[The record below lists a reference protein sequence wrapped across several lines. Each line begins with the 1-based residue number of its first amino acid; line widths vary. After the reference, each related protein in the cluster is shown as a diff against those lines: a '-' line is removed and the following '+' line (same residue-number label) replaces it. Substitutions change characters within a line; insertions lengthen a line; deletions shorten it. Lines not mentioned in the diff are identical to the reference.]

1 MATSGWKDVTRADVA
16 KMGRRDPRLGNPDPF
31 GKTAR
36 SKYGAK
42 KTVVDNIT
50 FDSAKEAN
58 RYGILKMLSSADK
71 INCLE
76 VQPVFPIRVLNGVT
90 RELVDCGEYRAD
102 FRYYT
107 ATNEC
112 IIEDVKSKATATPLY
127 RLKKKLVEAIYGV
140 EIVEV

>member
-1 MATSGWKDVTRADVA
+1 MATRGFENVTKADAA
-16 KMGRRDPRLGNPDPF
+16 KMGRRRIAEAI
-31 GKTAR
+31 KAAKR
-36 SKYGAK
+36 SKYGAV

-58 RYGILKMLSSADK
+58 RYGILKMLSSANK

-76 VQPVFPIRVLNGVT
+76 VQPVFSIHVGSSDGGRPVHIADYV
-90 RELVDCGEYRAD
+90 AD

-107 ATNEC
+107 AANEC
-112 IIEDVKSKATATPLY
+112 VIEDVKSKATATPLY

-140 EIVEV
+140 QIVEV

>member
-58 RYGILKMLSSADK
+58 RYGILKMMLNAGK
-71 INCLE
+71 IRDLE
-76 VQPVFPIRVLNGVT
+76 CQPVFSLDIGTSDDTSVHV
-90 RELVDCGEYRAD
+90 GEYRGD
-102 FRYYT
+102 FRYYDHT
-107 ATNEC
+107 RGC

-127 RLKKKLVEAIYGV
+127 KLKKRLVEALYGV